1 MPGLQVVLH
10 NMQALPDSTGGALK
24 PLPGIPLQNSVKGN
38 LPSGLDSEQC
48 TRLCT
53 VLSRRNYQ
61 DL

>member
-10 NMQALPDSTGGALK
+10 NMQALPDSTVGALK